1 MGLNPLAEIQIFT
14 TFLVDKSKSLGYN
27 NFNPRCMKCFY
38 NFEPTFTFMG
48 FLYRRL
54 DVRPPFAV
62 EGRRS
67 VAVAHLAVARRQ
79 K

>member
-1 MGLNPLAEIQIFT
+1 MIAKILTIF
-14 TFLVDKSKSLGYN
+14 FVAKNLLMGYN
-27 NFNPRCMKCFY
+27 KFNLKCGKCFY

-54 DVRPPFAV
+54 DVRPPIAV
-62 EGRRS
+62 EGRKS
-67 VAVAHLAVARRQ
+67 VAVAHLAFARRQ

>member
-1 MGLNPLAEIQIFT
+1 MI
-14 TFLVDKSKSLGYN
+14 GYN
-27 NFNPRCMKCFY
+27 KFNLKCSKCFY

-54 DVRPPFAV
+54 DVKPPYAV
-62 EGRRS
+62 EGRKS
-67 VAVAHLAVARRQ
+67 VAVAHLAFARRQ